1 LDPVTW
7 MEAAL
12 VSVTVSVSDW
22 PAEMLLELALME
34 TVGTE
39 AAALLANAKTAR
51 KLRSGARDGNVF
63 IGPALFSIY
72 LEIAGNDPEKCRID
86 SVASMQP
93 GRG

>member
-7 MEAAL
+7 MDAAL

-51 KLRSGARDGNVF
+51 KLRSGARDENAF
-63 IGPALFSIY
+63 MGPALSEFIWNI
-72 LEIAGNDPEKCRID
+72 LGTIRRNAGLIR
-86 SVASMQP
+86 
-93 GRG
+93 